1 MHELTAREIFQ
12 ETGRRFLHSDGRC
25 ASLTT
30 PVPRFTT
37 SGFRLRIATSSSA
50 GLVAVLFL
58 LRANI
63 GPEALYT
70 SRSLTNLSGTL
81 SPTLRVE
88 IVGEAHRTVVG
99 DIFDKIGGS
108 LDAHCPRAV
117 RNRDLG
123 LLEDTHSAP
132 SPANL
137 QHKVHA
143 RPELRRNCEP
153 PGQATSVGCK
163 TFRRFGRP
171 PNSLHSF
178 DLRFI

>member
-123 LLEDTHSAP
+123 LLEDTHSVPRTKLAV
-132 SPANL
+132 SAQAL
-137 QHKVHA
+137 T
-143 RPELRRNCEP
+143 LGRNCAGIVNLEAN
-153 PGQATSVGCK
+153 QLQSVAK
-163 TFRRFGRP
+163 TPRFDRRLVP
-171 PNSLHSF
+171 
-178 DLRFI
+178 

>member
-37 SGFRLRIATSSSA
+37 SGFRAEDCDVRAQE
-50 GLVAVLFL
+50 LVAVLFL

-70 SRSLTNLSGTL
+70 SRSLTKLSGTL

-88 IVGEAHRTVVG
+88 IAGEAHRTVVG

-108 LDAHCPRAV
+108 L
-117 RNRDLG
+117 
-123 LLEDTHSAP
+123 
-132 SPANL
+132 
-137 QHKVHA
+137 
-143 RPELRRNCEP
+143 
-153 PGQATSVGCK
+153 
-163 TFRRFGRP
+163 
-171 PNSLHSF
+171 
-178 DLRFI
+178 